1 MAPSGPGPV
10 APGLHAALVRNTGYL
25 ISRCGMYATRHFAD
39 RMESIGLTPRMWGAL
54 NVLDSEGAV
63 SQQQLGAAIGMDPS
77 SMVGTIDELESRG
90 LVQRRPHP
98 SDRRAHALHLT
109 DAGRDILSRGRTVAH
124 AAQEELLAPLDAE
137 DRARLHELL
146 LRIAE
151 ATHQPAG
158 RPRSATVDGPAAP

>member
-1 MAPSGPGPV
+1 MASSGSGPV
-10 APGLHAALVRNTGYL
+10 APGMHAALVRNTGYL
-25 ISRCGMYATRHFAD
+25 ISRCGMYATRHFAE
-39 RMESIGLTPRMWGAL
+39 RIESVGLTPRMWGAL
-54 NVLDSEGAV
+54 NVLDVEGPV

-109 DAGRDILSRGRTVAH
+109 DAGRDTLTRGRSVAH
-124 AAQEELLAPLDAE
+124 AAQEELLAPLDAA

-151 ATHQPAG
+151 ATHEPAG
-158 RPRSATVDGPAAP
+158 PPRSATSDGPPDP